1 MIPDDRSAA
10 YHRRIVVTVDTDHQ
24 DQIAAVG
31 DALTAHGVV
40 VEHVLEALGMI
51 TGTVPDATYVVL
63 AAQVEGVAS
72 VEEELRY
79 QIPPPDSPAQ

>member
-1 MIPDDRSAA
+1 MIPDNRPAA
-10 YHRRIVVTVDTDHQ
+10 GPRRIVVTVDSDHLE
-24 DQIAAVG
+24 QIAAVG
-31 DALTAHGVV
+31 EALTEHGVV

-63 AAQVEGVAS
+63 AAQVQGVAS

-79 QIPPPDSPAQ
+79 QVPPPDSPVQ